1 LSKIKAE
8 LETSS
13 PLSNLWQGFIV
24 TEVFVMPLPLGHAAI
39 GLTTH
44 DVCSKNNT
52 TFSQLKVVVFVVIL
66 ANLPDMDVVIGLI
79 FQGNG
84 SVFHRGPTH
93 SLFFALFMGFLAS
106 IAWKFWSQ
114 VPKMSFGNCFL
125 VILSHVLADFFFT
138 SSRVSFFWPFEVNWA
153 AGYSGWGD
161 VMNSVFLQSF
171 QDTGIIMGCGLIV
184 ILARLTRAYSYNT
197 GIIANDFKI
206 LVSQASPL
214 VSYQRERAK
223 KSKRDCS
230 YD

>member
-1 LSKIKAE
+1 
-8 LETSS
+8 
-13 PLSNLWQGFIV
+13 
-24 TEVFVMPLPLGHAAI
+24 MPLPLGHAAI

-52 TFSQLKVVVFVVIL
+52 TFSQWKVVVFVAVL

-184 ILARLTRAYSYNT
+184 ILARLTRGYSYNT

-214 VSYQRERAK
+214 VSDQRERAK